1 MKLGIQALKSTKEKG
16 TATKKMNKLGPLLAL
31 VVLVVFVTI
40 MNPNFLAPANL
51 LNLLRQVSTN
61 ALIAFG
67 MTFVIITGGIDLSV
81 GSTLALSS
89 ALMAGM
95 IASGLNPVLAMGM
108 GLLLGAFLGA
118 CNGVMITKGKMAP
131 FIATLATM
139 TIYRGLTLVYTD
151 GNPITGIG
159 DSFIFKYMGRGYL
172 FGIPFP
178 VVVMLLFFGVLYV
191 LLHKMTFGRKTFA
204 LGGNEK
210 AAFIAGIKSDR
221 IKIAIYSIS
230 GLMAAVAGIIITSRL
245 NSAQPTAGNAYEM
258 DAIASVVL
266 GGTSLSG
273 GRGRLVGTLI
283 GALII
288 GTLNNGLNLLG
299 VSSFY
304 QQVVKGV
311 VIIIAVLLDRK
322 NKK

>member
-1 MKLGIQALKSTKEKG
+1 MNLGIQALKSNKEKG
-16 TATKKMNKLGPLLAL
+16 PAKKRLNKLGPLLAL
-31 VVLVVFVTI
+31 VVLVIFVTI
-40 MNPNFLAPANL
+40 MNPSFMSPTNL

-95 IASGLNPVLAMGM
+95 IASGLNPVLAMGV
-108 GLLLGAFLGA
+108 GLGLGAFLGA

-178 VVVMLLFFGVLYV
+178 VVVMLIFFGVLYV

>member
-1 MKLGIQALKSTKEKG
+1 
-16 TATKKMNKLGPLLAL
+16 
-31 VVLVVFVTI
+31 
-40 MNPNFLAPANL
+40 
-51 LNLLRQVSTN
+51 
-61 ALIAFG
+61 
-67 MTFVIITGGIDLSV
+67 
-81 GSTLALSS
+81 
-89 ALMAGM
+89 
-95 IASGLNPVLAMGM
+95 
-108 GLLLGAFLGA
+108 
-118 CNGVMITKGKMAP
+118 
-131 FIATLATM
+131 
-139 TIYRGLTLVYTD
+139 
-151 GNPITGIG
+151 
-159 DSFIFKYMGRGYL
+159 
-172 FGIPFP
+172 
-178 VVVMLLFFGVLYV
+178 
-191 LLHKMTFGRKTFA
+191 MTFGRKTFA

>member
-1 MKLGIQALKSTKEKG
+1 MNLGIQALKSNKEKG
-16 TATKKMNKLGPLLAL
+16 PAKKKLNKLGPLLAL
-31 VVLVVFVTI
+31 VVLVIFVTI
-40 MNPNFLAPANL
+40 MNPSFMSPTNL

-95 IASGLNPVLAMGM
+95 IASGLNPVLAMGV
-108 GLLLGAFLGA
+108 GLVLGAFLGA

-159 DSFIFKYMGRGYL
+159 NSFIFKYMGRGYL

>member
-1 MKLGIQALKSTKEKG
+1 
-16 TATKKMNKLGPLLAL
+16 MNKLGPLLAL